1 MTDPGSVT
9 RLLVDLAAADPAA
22 REGAIAELVS
32 RYTPELLGLIAARMT
47 QRLQQRVAPEDILQD
62 VLVSFCKRLER
73 GGYEFA
79 NRDQFLGLVVR
90 MSLNQVCSAA
100 RWAERQRRDVRRE
113 QSLAGPADRPSLDAP
128 DPAVPPPDVVAEI
141 AEEVERLLAL
151 LPPECRQVAQLRF
164 EGYTTEEI
172 AKKIYRT
179 PRTVERRLERIRT
192 LWEQEQADR

>member
-9 RLLVDLAAADPAA
+9 RLLIELHSAEASVRD
-22 REGAIAELVS
+22 IAMSELVS
-32 RYTPELLGLIAARMT
+32 RYATELLGLIAARMT

-62 VLVSFCKRLER
+62 VLMSFCKRLER

-100 RWAERQRRDVRRE
+100 RWSERRRRDVRRE
-113 QSLAGPADRPSLDAP
+113 QSLNGPADQPCLDAP

-141 AEEVERLLAL
+141 AEEVQRLLAL

-164 EGYTTEEI
+164 EGNTTEEI
-172 AKKIYRT
+172 AKKIDRT

-192 LWEQEQADR
+192 LWEEEQTI